1 MEAFL
6 DVVRRAAAE
15 VLADR
20 PGRVLEIGPGTG
32 QWLLELAGRRRVE
45 SIVTVDVVPPHL
57 IPEAEALA
65 PRKAVADGRRL
76 PFQGRT
82 FDTVVCV
89 NVASIL
95 PYGGLRRILREMGRV
110 LRPGGRGV
118 VTVQNRAHPVLY
130 ARMDRQPRRYRS
142 AEIPFSYRGSDV
154 LRWIRDAGGRKAVI
168 HPQSFGVPRY
178 GKGKICGAF
187 QVLMTGAHHQLINRH
202 RPLSPVLMF
211 SWDACKSI

>member
-1 MEAFL
+1 MDAFL

-15 VLADR
+15 ALPDR

-32 QWLLELAGRRRVE
+32 QWLLELTGRRRVE

-57 IPEAEALA
+57 LPDAEALA
-65 PRKAVADGRRL
+65 PRKVVADGGRL

-82 FDTVVCV
+82 FDSVVCV

-95 PYGGLRRILREMGRV
+95 PHGGLKRVLREMGRV

-130 ARMDRQPRRYRS
+130 ARMDSQPRRYRTS
-142 AEIPFSYRGSDV
+142 EIPFSYRSSDV
-154 LRWIRDAGGRKAVI
+154 LRWIRDAGGRKAI
-168 HPQSFGVPRY
+168 AHPQSFGIPKYTQGRVSE
-178 GKGKICGAF
+178 AV
-187 QVLMTGAHHQLINRH
+187 QVFMTAVHYQMINRH
-202 RPLSPVLMF
+202 RWLSPVLMF
-211 SWDACKSI
+211 SWEG